1 MNYLNMNE
9 KKLLPVVLE
18 LNVLLAD
25 YNLYYQKLR
34 GFHWNILGKNF
45 FDLHEK
51 FEELYNDAKIK
62 IDEIA
67 ERILT
72 LQHHPVS
79 QFQEYIKI
87 ATVEEVSPLLK
98 DTEMVKELLGDHK
111 KLLTQMRVVLTH
123 ADEAG
128 DEGTID
134 MIGAYIRELEKL
146 SWMLNAWYK
155 NTADQLDTS
164 MIKEARA

>member
-1 MNYLNMNE
+1 MNYLNIEE

-45 FDLHEK
+45 FDLHVK
-51 FEELYNDAKIK
+51 FEELYNDAKVK

-72 LQHHPVS
+72 LGHHPVS
-79 QFQEYIKI
+79 QCKEYIKL
-87 ATVEEVSPLLK
+87 ATVEEVSPLMK
-98 DTEMVKELLGDHK
+98 DFEMVEELLGDHK
-111 KLLTQMRVVLTH
+111 KILIQMRVILKH

-134 MIGAYIRELEKL
+134 MIGAYIRELEKS
-146 SWMLNAWYK
+146 SWMLNAWSK
-155 NTADQLDTS
+155 NTSDNLDTS
-164 MIKEARA
+164 MIREA

>member
-1 MNYLNMNE
+1 MDYLNIEE
-9 KKLLPVVLE
+9 KKLLPVILE

-45 FDLHEK
+45 FDLHVK
-51 FEELYNDAKIK
+51 FEELYNDAKVK

-72 LQHHPVS
+72 LGHHPVS
-79 QFQEYIKI
+79 QFKEYIKLG
-87 ATVEEVSPLLK
+87 TVEEISPLMK
-98 DTEMVKELLGDHK
+98 DYEMVEELLSDHK
-111 KLLTQMRVVLTH
+111 KILTQMRVTLKH

-128 DEGTID
+128 DEGTVD
-134 MIGAYIRELEKL
+134 LIGAYIRELEKA
-146 SWMLNAWYK
+146 SWMLNAWSK
-155 NTADQLDTS
+155 STSDNLDTS
-164 MIKEARA
+164 MIKESK